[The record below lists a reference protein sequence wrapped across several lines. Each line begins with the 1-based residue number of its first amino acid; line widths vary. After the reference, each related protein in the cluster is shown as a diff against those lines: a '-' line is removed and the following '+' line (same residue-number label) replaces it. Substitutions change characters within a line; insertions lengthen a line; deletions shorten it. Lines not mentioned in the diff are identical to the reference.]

1 MRIRNVVQLHTVNR
15 LQAFGWPLII
25 MVMSLVVVLIIGA
38 LVLNVA
44 GSMGESDLADAREGM
59 NQGMLFNGAIFAL
72 LGPLI
77 GFGFT
82 AMGQYFPL
90 ALGLG
95 LTRREFAAGTAL
107 VFVGNAA
114 FYAAIVT
121 IGKVIEVA
129 TGGFGLGIRFFDVVY
144 TGTGEWWQTLIQTF
158 LLILTVMLVGAAI
171 TTAFH
176 RWGQSFLWVFWIAL
190 AVVVLGV
197 VAASVLSDAFRGFVV
212 DVAAMGWVPWMGV
225 VIAIGAIG
233 AAVWLT
239 LVRRA
244 QAR

>member
-1 MRIRNVVQLHTVNR
+1 MRIRNVVQLHTVNK

-25 MVMSLVVVLIIGA
+25 MSLSLTLVLVIGA
-38 LVLNVA
+38 LIVNVGGA
-44 GSMGESDLADAREGM
+44 EAREGM
-59 NQGMLFNGAIFAL
+59 NEGMQYSGAIFAL

-90 ALGLG
+90 ALGFG
-95 LTRREFAAGTAL
+95 LTRREFATGTLL
-107 VFVGNAA
+107 VFLGNAL
-114 FYAAIVT
+114 FYAVIVT

-129 TGGFGLGIRFFDVVY
+129 TGGFGLSVRFFDVVY
-144 TGTGEWWQTLIQTF
+144 TGLGEWWQTLIQTF
-158 LLILTVMLVGAAI
+158 LLIFMVMLVGAAI

-176 RWGQSFLWVFWIAL
+176 RWGQSFLWIFWIAL
-190 AVVVLGV
+190 AVLILPV
-197 VAASVLSDAFRGFVV
+197 VAGFLISEDFRAFAGQVGG
-212 DVAAMGWVPWMGV
+212 MGWVPWMGV
-225 VIAIGAIG
+225 ILGF
-233 AAVWLT
+233 AVVGGGTWLA

>member
-1 MRIRNVVQLHTVNR
+1 MRIRNVIQLHTVNK
-15 LQAFGWPLII
+15 LQAFGWPLLI
-25 MVMSLVVVLIIGA
+25 MTFSLVFVLIIGA
-38 LVLNVA
+38 LVV
-44 GSMGESDLADAREGM
+44 GVGGPQAREGM
-59 NQGMLFNGAIFAL
+59 NYGMQWNGAIFAL
-72 LGPLI
+72 LGPMI

-95 LTRREFAAGTAL
+95 LTRREFAAGTTA
-107 VFVGNAA
+107 VFVGNAV
-114 FYAAIVT
+114 FYAVLIT

-144 TGTGEWWQTLIQTF
+144 TGLGPWWQTLIQTF
-158 LLILTVMLVGAAI
+158 LFILVVSLVGAAI

-176 RWGQSFLWVFWIAL
+176 RWGQSFLWIFWLSLTAI
-190 AVVVLGV
+190 V
-197 VAASVLSDAFRGFVV
+197 VAIAAGVVLSDGFRATAFEILG
-212 DVAAMGWVPWMGV
+212 MGWLPWMGV
-225 VIAIGAIG
+225 TAVFGIIG